1 MRFEISD
8 LFLRFW
14 FRYFVKYRSLVEL
27 ANYKSLGELI
37 KMDYPTYSGL
47 VLEIYFRQ
55 KMAESGEY
63 INIGSWW
70 QAKKGKDACE
80 VDIVGIKTDD
90 KTALV
95 AEVKRQ
101 RKNFKPDEF
110 ARKVELVRNKVLT
123 HYIIDA
129 VCLTMED
136 M

>member
-1 MRFEISD
+1 
-8 LFLRFW
+8 
-14 FRYFVKYRSLVEL
+14 
-27 ANYKSLGELI
+27 
-37 KMDYPTYSGL
+37 MD
-47 VLEIYFRQ
+47 I
-55 KMAESGEY
+55 
-63 INIGSWW
+63 I
-70 QAKKGKDACE
+70 
-80 VDIVGIKTDD
+80 GIKTDD
-90 KTALV
+90 KTAVV